1 MCRRHED
8 EVKKERERNLDKKC
22 ENLGDSSEKVMKSA
36 KEDRK
41 DDKRERLRNKV
52 GTTASQVI

>member
-1 MCRRHED
+1 MD
-8 EVKKERERNLDKKC
+8 KKKC

-36 KEDRK
+36 KDDRK

-52 GTTASQVI
+52 RTTASQTI